1 MFNFV
6 KLPELD
12 FDLESITTEFGRT
25 YITPNGNRYPSV
37 TTILSSYSKDG
48 ITEWREKIGEEEA
61 NKITKRA
68 GRRGTK
74 LHKLCED
81 YVNGNLSD
89 IKRKMLMPFD
99 KMMFNQM
106 KKMIDLNL
114 NNIYCQEQ
122 ALYSDRLKIAGRV
135 DCIAEWKGKL
145 SIIDYKSSTKMKDE
159 RYIENYFMQCTA
171 YSEMFLDLTGK
182 EIDDIIVLIATE
194 EEVPQVFEK
203 KKFDYLEG
211 LNKYISNYSMSMVEK
226 AG

>member
-182 EIDDIIVLIATE
+182 EIGDIVVLIASE

>member
-1 MFNFV
+1 MFNFI

-99 KMMFNQM
+99 KMMFRQV
-106 KKMIDLNL
+106 KKLLDENL

-182 EIDDIIVLIATE
+182 EIGDIVVLIASE